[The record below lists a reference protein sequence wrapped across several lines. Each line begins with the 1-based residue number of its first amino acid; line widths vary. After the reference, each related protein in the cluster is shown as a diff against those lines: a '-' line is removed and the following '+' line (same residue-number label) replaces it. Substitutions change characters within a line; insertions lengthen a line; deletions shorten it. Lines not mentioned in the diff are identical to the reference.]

1 MNWLTL
7 LVLSSAGLI
16 AGDARPEAQPST
28 SRIGLLESSLEK
40 EPASQVRRSDLMRA
54 LLDRYR
60 HTGEP
65 ALLVSAERHIAMAL
79 RQDAT
84 NFDARKMQA
93 WAALL
98 GGRPEQALQLSL
110 MLNKQMPDNVE
121 IYGYM
126 VEAYAMLGK
135 LEQAE
140 QQANWML
147 RLRPENRDSIRCA
160 AELRERFGDA
170 EGALQ
175 MWNDLYRRTP
185 ETLVYD
191 RSFALARIAQLMK
204 KSNPVRAKV
213 VAAESLRLTPDSM
226 AAKKA
231 VAEVTE

>member
-1 MNWLTL
+1 
-7 LVLSSAGLI
+7 
-16 AGDARPEAQPST
+16 
-28 SRIGLLESSLEK
+28 
-40 EPASQVRRSDLMRA
+40 
-54 LLDRYR
+54 
-60 HTGEP
+60 
-65 ALLVSAERHIAMAL
+65 
-79 RQDAT
+79 
-84 NFDARKMQA
+84 
-93 WAALL
+93 
-98 GGRPEQALQLSL
+98 LSL
-110 MLNKQMPDNVE
+110 TLNKQMPDDVE

-126 VEAYAMLGK
+126 VEAYARLGK

-191 RSFALARIAQLMK
+191 RSLALARIAQLMK
-204 KSNPVRAKV
+204 KSNPARAKV
-213 VAAESLRLTPDSM
+213 VAAESLRLAPDSL

-231 VAEVTE
+231 VAEVSE